1 MKKVFIV
8 FVAALI
14 FTACKT
20 SDKKSE
26 PLLSKEAIEKA
37 KNDSANFTSV
47 KWLDST
53 YVNLGK
59 LKEGKEVEVTYRFK
73 NIGDKNLIIS
83 DVTAGCGC
91 TIPEKPQQPFAPGE
105 EGVIRAKFNGSGHG
119 EIRKEVYVSANTNPS
134 NSHTLVFVGEI
145 IK

>member
-1 MKKVFIV
+1 MKKVFII
-8 FVAALI
+8 FVATLI
-14 FTACKT
+14 FAACKT

-26 PLLSKEAIEKA
+26 SLLSKEAIEKA
-37 KNDSANFTSV
+37 KTDSANFTSV

-105 EGVIRAKFNGSGHG
+105 EGIIRAKFNGSGHG